1 MSEAYGRGFPA
12 RLRQPACCC
21 HQYVRDVLTYEFLW
35 FCTCK
40 NFMQL
45 AAPWLMVFRAS
56 QICAP
61 SHVHCIGSR
70 INEFSLPS
78 RQELLL
84 CRYNRDMRQFAMR
97 ADLPLAW
104 QKCSTGSQRSFS
116 VLWILYGH
124 RGLGIA
130 DTHCRAQCL
139 GTAGRV
145 E

>member
-1 MSEAYGRGFPA
+1 M
-12 RLRQPACCC
+12 RLRPLACCC
-21 HQYVRDVLTYEFLW
+21 HQCVRDVLLEFLS
-35 FCTCK
+35 FCTYK

-45 AAPWLMVFRAS
+45 EASWLPVFRAS

-84 CRYNRDMRQFAMR
+84 CRYNQGTRPFAMR
-97 ADLPLAW
+97 ADLPLSALAR

-116 VLWILYGH
+116 VLWALYGH
-124 RGLGIA
+124 CGLGTA
-130 DTHCRAQCL
+130 DAHCRALCL

-145 E
+145 A